1 MKKGFTLMELLAVII
16 VLSILSV
23 IVFPNVVK
31 IINKS
36 KENLYQAQL
45 RDLEI
50 VTKNFSLDHKE
61 LLDKNYLNDIYI
73 SLSTLKKSRYLEE
86 NIIKNPKT
94 GKEMLGCM
102 KMSYNYDNNQY
113 NYEYLD
119 IDCDNDSSLSGY
131 LITYNNGFELK
142 EVGTII
148 KSVYDQILKTYEG
161 TISTIGG
168 TIDGLYDIDD
178 EYVFRGSD
186 PHNYVRLGNGGDR
199 YRIIS
204 MNKNDKT
211 IKLIKTDPE
220 SSSYSKDN
228 SNVFISSSVSDYLLN
243 FITKGSLSQ
252 YSSKVVDSSKW
263 SNGSIDINNNINYEV
278 LKSVE
283 NTSSISNRLGLINVS
298 DYVISSLD
306 STCLNNFMSSSCKN
320 NNYLY
325 ELFTTSSVWTMN
337 GFSSGIITIENGI
350 ITNHNLNSSI
360 DSSYRIY
367 PVIILKKSIAIKS
380 GSGVSKDP
388 YVIE

>member
-23 IVFPNVVK
+23 IVFPNAVK

-119 IDCDNDSSLSGY
+119 IDCDNDESLSGY
-131 LITYNNGFELK
+131 LITYNNGFESK

-178 EYVFRGSD
+178 EYIFRGSD

-211 IKLIKTDPE
+211 VKLIKTEPE

-263 SNGSIDINNNINYEV
+263 SNGSIDINNNMNYEV

-298 DYVISSLD
+298 DYIISSLD
-306 STCLNNFMSSSCKN
+306 STCLNNFMSPTCKN

-337 GFSSGIITIENGI
+337 GFSNGIITIENGI
-350 ITNHNLNSSI
+350 ITNHNLNSSV

-367 PVIILKKSIAIKS
+367 PVVILKKSIAIKS